1 MANDK
6 FKHGWKTGI
15 DGSRTPIT
23 EGECADLIA
32 MVEESER
39 KRAAA
44 FPKTLDALR
53 AFLDADQRMKD
64 LGWRKSIFGL
74 EDGAELALAEIGSTG
89 VFRAVWCKSY
99 LHYQGCVASMGK
111 SFIKPIADLT
121 PDERA
126 KMEECEANH
135 AEFMEHQTGRMQAL
149 SEIYASDDEG
159 VK

>member
-1 MANDK
+1 MK
-6 FKHGWKTGI
+6 
-15 DGSRTPIT
+15 SPIYT
-23 EGECADLIA
+23 ALFELA
-32 MVEESER
+32 EESER

-44 FPKTLDALR
+44 FPTTLDALG
-53 AFLDADQRMKD
+53 AFCDADQRMKD
-64 LGWRKSIFGL
+64 LGWHKSIFGL

-89 VFRAVWCKSY
+89 VFRAVWCKPY

-135 AEFMEHQTGRMQAL
+135 AEFMEHQIGMMQAL

-159 VK
+159 ME